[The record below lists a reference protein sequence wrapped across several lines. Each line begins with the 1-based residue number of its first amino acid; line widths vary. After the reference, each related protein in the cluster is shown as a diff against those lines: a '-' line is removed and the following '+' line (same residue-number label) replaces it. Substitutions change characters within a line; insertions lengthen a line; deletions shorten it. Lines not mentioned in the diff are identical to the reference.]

1 MAIPRDYRFPIEFDI
16 AFPQGLVLVGEV
28 APDNEY
34 QTREDKAAGRPVR
47 QKTDPVTSQRQ
58 WKATVTDPDEPTAKR
73 ASFEITFTADVQPVA
88 PTAEVLP
95 GMRPIALQGL
105 TAEPKV
111 AGNGEFN
118 TSPTSTGQPDSPRP
132 PARTGLVRHRR
143 ASWPAASRRV
153 RRHDSGDWF
162 PRVQSGPGRWPGRSP
177 YCPASYRTA
186 APQYPYSVDSWYRHV
201 DGLG

>member
-1 MAIPRDYRFPIEFDI
+1 MAIPRGYRFPIEFDV
-16 AFPQGLVLVGEV
+16 AFPQGLVLVGET

-47 QKTDPVTSQRQ
+47 QKIDPVTGQRQ

-73 ASFEITFTADVQPVA
+73 ASFEVTFTADVQPVA

-111 AGNGEFN
+111 AGNGEFKYQSYIYRA
-118 TSPTSTGQPDSPRP
+118 TGFIAPTSASGIRPSPSIKLTGGEQS
-132 PARTGLVRHRR
+132 
-143 ASWPAASRRV
+143 SKAA
-153 RRHDSGDWF
+153 
-162 PRVQSGPGRWPGRSP
+162 
-177 YCPASYRTA
+177 
-186 APQYPYSVDSWYRHV
+186 
-201 DGLG
+201 